1 MSKEVRDKV
10 GISSGF
16 SRRNFLKTAAA
27 AAGLSLLAGC
37 GGGGGQ
43 APKAD
48 EKKDPKPAA
57 PAKEALKIGVLLPFS
72 KVYAVLGES
81 ITQGMELYF
90 EQVKNEAGGR
100 KIELIKEDEENDAQ
114 ASLRKTRK
122 FIESDKVD
130 LMTGVVN
137 SGVAL
142 ALRDVIHGAK
152 LPFIISNAGA
162 NDLTRAKK
170 SPYIFRSSFS
180 NWQPNWAAGE
190 YVYKNVAKKVY
201 LTAPDYAAG
210 KEQMAAFKESF
221 TKAGGTVLGEVYPPL
236 GNNDYAPFLAKIKEA
251 KPEAVYCFYSG
262 SDAVK
267 FVKQFDEYG
276 LRKTMKLCGA
286 GFSFEEDVLPA
297 QGKSALGAIS
307 GMHWAFGLDTPLNK
321 KFLDDYKKKF
331 NKGANVFSLQ
341 GYDTA
346 RVIVEAVNAVK
357 GDTADKDKLVKAISA
372 VKFDSPRGPFAFDPD
387 TNNVVQ
393 DIYIREVKDV
403 SGHLHNVVIATV
415 KNVKDPGK

>member
-1 MSKEVRDKV
+1 MSEERQNKV
-10 GISSGF
+10 EILSGF
-16 SRRNFLKTAAA
+16 SRRSFLKTAAA

-37 GGGGGQ
+37 GGGQ
-43 APKAD
+43 VLKTD
-48 EKKDPKPAA
+48 DKKDVQPSVPAQ
-57 PAKEALKIGVLLPFS
+57 ALKIGVLLPYS

-90 EQVKNEAGGR
+90 EQVRNEAGGR
-100 KIELIKEDEENDAQ
+100 KIELIKEDEENDAGV
-114 ASLRKTRK
+114 SLRKTRK

-137 SGVAL
+137 SGIAL
-142 ALRDVIHGAK
+142 ALRDVVHGAK

-162 NDLTRAKK
+162 NDLTRSKK

-190 YVYKNVAKKVY
+190 YVFKNVAKKVF

-221 TKAGGTVLGEVYPPL
+221 TKAGGTIVGEVYPPL

-276 LRKTMKLCGA
+276 LKKDIKLAGA

-307 GMHWAFGLDTPLNK
+307 GMHWAYGLETPLNK
-321 KFLDDYKKKF
+321 KFMDDYKKKF
-331 NKGANVFSLQ
+331 NKEANVFSLQ

-357 GDTADKDKLVKAISA
+357 GDTADKDKLIKAIAA
-372 VKFDSPRGPFAFDPD
+372 VKFDSPRGPFSFDPA
-387 TNNVVQ
+387 TQNPVI
-393 DIYIREVKDV
+393 DIYIREVKEV
-403 SGHLHNVVIATV
+403 GGALHNVVISTV
-415 KNVKDPGK
+415 KNVRDPGQ